1 MLFTRPKFQLKTLRV
16 FLQGERKMH
25 SSSRDEGLR
34 DTGYK
39 ISVILGTKNLIWE
52 SVVVAISHVAFL

>member
-1 MLFTRPKFQLKTLRV
+1 MKTLRV

-25 SSSRDEGLR
+25 SSSRDEELR

-39 ISVILGTKNLIWE
+39 ISVVLETKNLIRE
-52 SVVVAISHVAFL
+52 SVVVAISHATVL

>member
-1 MLFTRPKFQLKTLRV
+1 
-16 FLQGERKMH
+16 MH